1 MLFLLLVDLL
11 VTFDFTLQCILH
23 AGAVTKEY

>member
-1 MLFLLLVDLL
+1 MLFLLVDLL